1 MASKVVLRVHGPVTG
16 VAVSLPFFLARM
28 RSLFISCCLL
38 SYSVACCMA
47 LGCFCS
53 FGPVSGIGS
62 WVMSTHGAV

>member
-1 MASKVVLRVHGPVTG
+1 MASEAVLRGHGPVTG
-16 VAVSLPFFLARM
+16 VAVSLLFFLARI
-28 RSLFISCCLL
+28 RSLFVSYCLL
-38 SYSVACCMA
+38 RYSVACCMA

>member
-1 MASKVVLRVHGPVTG
+1 MASKAVLRVHGRVTG
-16 VAVSLPFFLARM
+16 VAVSLLFLLARTH
-28 RSLFISCCLL
+28 SLFISCYLL
-38 SYSVACCMA
+38 SCSVACCMA